1 MLFNVAEPMRVII
14 PKEDF
19 EACSPYWIPRAKRS
33 LVILSWPHRS
43 LAFSQ
48 PPTHLSHLIKRQ
60 VLSGQRPTETCQ
72 ESTGR
77 FSRGMGRTTI
87 ASPDNVFPEPS
98 RLTPPGTKRR
108 PRSARNVIPS
118 GGREGGTQ
126 TDSGSRGRGQHPSTD
141 IVNPDTEDREL
152 SGGREET
159 SWRPERAHFLKTQA
173 RQPCLQKWQAAPHK
187 RFKSLMGGTEAS
199 TKTSAKSWRQTQG
212 RPPTQK
218 ETFGPH
224 PSNHPQSYQK
234 CVYLTLF
241 NYEYLPSGKLT

>member
-1 MLFNVAEPMRVII
+1 MLFNVAEQMRVII

-173 RQPCLQKWQAAPHK
+173 RQPCLQKWQAAPTRGSRVWWVGRKH
-187 RFKSLMGGTEAS
+187 RPRHRRNRDA
-199 TKTSAKSWRQTQG
+199 RPRDD
-212 RPPTQK
+212 RPPKKKPLDRIQVII
-218 ETFGPH
+218 PNRIRNA
-224 PSNHPQSYQK
+224 SI
-234 CVYLTLF
+234 
-241 NYEYLPSGKLT
+241 

>member
-1 MLFNVAEPMRVII
+1 MLFNVAEPIKVII

-33 LVILSWPHRS
+33 LVILSWPHHS

-48 PPTHLSHLIKRQ
+48 PPTHFSHLIKRQ
-60 VLSGQRPTETCQ
+60 VLSGLRPTERCQ

-87 ASPDNVFPEPS
+87 ARPDNVFPEPS

-126 TDSGSRGRGQHPSTD
+126 TDSSSRGKGQHPSTD
-141 IVNPDTEDREL
+141 IVNPDGTEDREL
-152 SGGREET
+152 SGGENRPHDAQNEPT
-159 SWRPERAHFLKTQA
+159 FWRSKHAKLACRNDKQPPQEVQEFDGWVGRKHRPRHRRNRDA
-173 RQPCLQKWQAAPHK
+173 RP
-187 RFKSLMGGTEAS
+187 RDD
-199 TKTSAKSWRQTQG
+199 
-212 RPPTQK
+212 RPPKKKPLDRIQVII
-218 ETFGPH
+218 PNRIRNA
-224 PSNHPQSYQK
+224 SI
-234 CVYLTLF
+234 
-241 NYEYLPSGKLT
+241 